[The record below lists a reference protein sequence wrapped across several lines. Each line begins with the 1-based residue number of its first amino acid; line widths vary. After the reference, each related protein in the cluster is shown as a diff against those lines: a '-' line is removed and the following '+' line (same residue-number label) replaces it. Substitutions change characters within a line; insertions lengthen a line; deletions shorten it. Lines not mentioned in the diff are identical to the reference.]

1 MNTLEYNEVELTS
14 DCTCTNEDG
23 TPSDDCFDCW
33 QDSVW
38 LFKDMMHTWRETV
51 GVKWDTVKITGT
63 QMNWDRV
70 SGEAIVPFEKVLD
83 ALKIRGDFTLRFK
96 QEGTIL
102 TATRSSH
109 DEYCAT
115 FYFTLIEDEDQIIGE
130 KPPATRRG
138 VTCFPPDLYNGEGY

>member
-23 TPSDDCFDCW
+23 TPTDDCFDCW

-38 LFKDMMHTWRETV
+38 LFKNMMHTWRETV

-83 ALKIRGDFTLRFK
+83 ALKI
-96 QEGTIL
+96 IL
-102 TATRSSH
+102 HS
-109 DEYCAT
+109 Y
-115 FYFTLIEDEDQIIGE
+115 
-130 KPPATRRG
+130 
-138 VTCFPPDLYNGEGY
+138 